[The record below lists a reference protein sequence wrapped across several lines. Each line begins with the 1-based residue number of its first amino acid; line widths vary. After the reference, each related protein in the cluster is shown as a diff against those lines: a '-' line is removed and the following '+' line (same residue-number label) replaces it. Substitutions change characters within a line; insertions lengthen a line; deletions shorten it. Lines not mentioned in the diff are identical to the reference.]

1 MADNKQKYYKVGA
14 DGKAPKGLKSGDQVV
29 TGGGTWRIDS
39 VRPDGSYASTLIDKN
54 LTTGNFRGEYSVPG
68 RKENPADG
76 MKDVLS
82 AWSQA
87 AAEQKQN
94 RIDQQTGEQI
104 ASLTQS
110 MEEADAQYRAQ
121 REQNEIDTARALD
134 NAALYAEARGDR
146 GGIGQGQYNAV
157 QAAGLRNAQAIRAAQ
172 TKLASDTARQ
182 IAALRAKGEFQKA
195 DALLDVTQ
203 NHLSQLLNLEKWSAN
218 WEDDQDQIQRSLE
231 QWERSHALTVA
242 GLTGR
247 MPDGT
252 ATRAAQNE
260 RRSQMAAA
268 GQALLKVGVMPGAD
282 QLSAMGMSASQAQ
295 AYINSLIRRGKL

>member
-1 MADNKQKYYKVGA
+1 MADKQKYYKVGA

-39 VRPDGSYASTLIDKN
+39 VREDGSYASTLVDKN
-54 LTTGNFRGEYSVPG
+54 LTTGNFKGEYSVPG
-68 RKENPADG
+68 QKDNPADN

-87 AAEQKQN
+87 AAAQKQN
-94 RIDQQTGEQI
+94 AIDQQTAEQI

-157 QAAGLRNAQAIRAAQ
+157 QAAGLRNAQTIRTAQ
-172 TKLASDTARQ
+172 TKLAADTARQ

-203 NHLSQLLNLEKWSAN
+203 NHLSQLLSLEKWSAN
-218 WEDDQDQIQRSLE
+218 WEDSQERLQQSLE
-231 QWERSHALTVA
+231 QWERNYALSVA
-242 GLTGR
+242 GLTST

-252 ATRAAQNE
+252 ATRAAKNE
-260 RRSQMAAA
+260 QRSQLAAA
-268 GQALLKVGVMPGAD
+268 GEALLKVGVMPGAD

-295 AYINSLIRRGKL
+295 AYINSLIRQGKVY